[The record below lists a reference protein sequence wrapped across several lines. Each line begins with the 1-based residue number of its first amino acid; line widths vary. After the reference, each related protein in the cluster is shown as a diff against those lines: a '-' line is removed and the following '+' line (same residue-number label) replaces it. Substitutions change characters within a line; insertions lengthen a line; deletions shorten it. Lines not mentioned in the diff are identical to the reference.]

1 MSLNKRTISAPN
13 EDFSPSEVSVVP
25 PPAKDLLSW
34 EAPARPFK
42 KRNREYFTT
51 IAAIVFLVSV
61 ILLFIKEWLLI
72 GVIIAFTFVSY
83 ILATV
88 PPEQVEH
95 KMTSKGVVTNG
106 KTYKWEWLTRFWFAE
121 KWEHQ
126 ILYLETNLAFPRQLQ
141 LILKDMAKENVKKVV
156 EKYVLFEKPKKTMM
170 DKAAA
175 WIEKKVPLETN

>member
-1 MSLNKRTISAPN
+1 MSAVNKSTLKN
-13 EDFSPSEVSVVP
+13 EPKEVTVVP
-25 PPAKDLLSW
+25 GSAKELLIWKGPS
-34 EAPARPFK
+34 RLFK
-42 KRNREYFTT
+42 KRNREYFSTL
-51 IAAIVFLVSV
+51 AAIVFLLIV
-61 ILLFIKEWLLI
+61 ILFFIKEWLLI

-83 ILATV
+83 VLATV

-95 KMTSKGVVTNG
+95 KMTTRGVVTNG

-126 ILYLETNLAFPRQLQ
+126 ILCLETNLSFPRQLQ
-141 LILKDMAKENVKKVV
+141 LILKGMAKENVKKVV

>member
-1 MSLNKRTISAPN
+1 MSATNQSTLKNDPK
-13 EDFSPSEVSVVP
+13 EVTVVP
-25 PPAKDLLSW
+25 GPAKELFVWKGPSRL
-34 EAPARPFK
+34 FK
-42 KRNREYFTT
+42 KRNREYFSTL
-51 IAAIVFLVSV
+51 AAIVFLLIV
-61 ILLFIKEWLLI
+61 ILFFIKEWLLI

-95 KMTSKGVVTNG
+95 KITSKGLVTNG
-106 KTYKWEWLTRFWFAE
+106 KTYKWEWFTRFWFAE

-126 ILYLETNLAFPRQLQ
+126 ILCLETNLAFPRQLQ
-141 LILKDMAKENVKKVV
+141 LILKDVAEGSVKKIV

-175 WIEKKVPLETN
+175 WIEKKVPLES